1 MDALLA
7 ASAPEAPQAPR
18 DRSKPVANVE
28 RPVASFARTGVRG
41 ETPRRNVKTPSP
53 TQVRTL
59 FSLCN
64 GPFAE
69 TLIAWSDDGERI
81 VIADPPRFAEEICPK
96 FFRHKNWTS
105 FSRLLNMYE
114 FHKIPAPPALTPLVE
129 FKHPAFRRDGGR
141 DIWKVGAR
149 SRPSR
154 GATKRRAGGRPPKK
168 AIVSRVLMP
177 AVPWARGRAAAAA
190 AVSQAAAPYPAAA
203 GPPPGV
209 ACASATRTSGAA
221 TCPQARRPPVLR
233 RRRAA
238 AQGRASTTGG
248 AAADLEA
255 EVASLRSE
263 NALLRRTSAA
273 AAEMILFSRDGVSRD
288 GSGRKTRRREPD
300 SATPPA
306 PIPAAGAP
314 AAGASGPALHARA
327 R

>member
-28 RPVASFARTGVRG
+28 RPVASFARSGVSAAKPRA
-41 ETPRRNVKTPSP
+41 ETPQTPP
-53 TQVRTL
+53 PPQVRTL

-141 DIWKVGAR
+141 DIWKVVRKKSPSESAAR
-149 SRPSR
+149 RR
-154 GATKRRAGGRPPKK
+154 GGVGGRPPKK

-177 AVPWARGRAAAAA
+177 AVPWALRARRRRRRRV
-190 AVSQAAAPYPAAA
+190 VSQAVAPVPGGAA
-203 GPPPGV
+203 GPP
-209 ACASATRTSGAA
+209 
-221 TCPQARRPPVLR
+221 R
-233 RRRAA
+233 RRRVRLGDEDLGRRDLPPSATAA
-238 AQGRASTTGG
+238 GPTPAARRRPRSRVGDWRRVADDRGRGR
-248 AAADLEA
+248 EP
-255 EVASLRSE
+255 RSE

-288 GSGRKTRRREPD
+288 GSGRKTRRR
-300 SATPPA
+300 
-306 PIPAAGAP
+306 
-314 AAGASGPALHARA
+314 
-327 R
+327 